1 MRQKSPLFIALIAA
15 IVTMAATVA
24 SGQQRPAFLSPD
36 AKYLWPTNASTYLSA
51 TFGETRSSHFHAAV
65 DIGTWGREGFDVY
78 ATRDGILHR
87 VGVSPYGYGNV
98 IYLKHADG
106 SFSVYA
112 HLQDFEPR
120 IRAIVDSIRLRDFN
134 ADFDRNME
142 RFGIRYKQG
151 DVIGRTGSTGIGPP
165 HLHFELRSPGNIPFN
180 PKLAGI
186 SVPDNIPPRFNGLS
200 AEPLSPDAMINGKRS
215 IHTAVP
221 AIRGGE
227 FDFGTLQVSGEIG
240 LAVDVSDRADNANN
254 VYAVYE
260 LELFVGDERYFY
272 SRIDSFSYGTIGQMF
287 LDRVYPLLRSTGRG
301 FQRLFVR
308 NGNYLPFYT
317 THENRGRI
325 RLPEGTHPFTVVA
338 RDYAGN
344 ESVARGKLSVSA
356 PAVPMP
362 VTATI
367 KQQFIPPPPV
377 IAMNG
382 DVRDFSRWY
391 WNSNWIASGSDT
403 SPVEITILRDSG
415 KQIAKGKG
423 NGAEKFIFSSPHS
436 ESWISL
442 VQARSAIL
450 ATSEG
455 NTYELHRIHPGV
467 VNAISTFDQ
476 KAWARFS
483 ENALFDSM
491 SVGISYRIEKNGLP
505 SVSVMPDTE
514 PLRTSFRLSIDL
526 KDIPDDLMSKMGFY
540 SHNSRRNSYS
550 YISTGRAG
558 SVLTAT
564 PRQLGTYH
572 VLPDTTAPEISNPRI
587 FRRTDGKW
595 FATVRVKDDLSGIDY
610 RMSRFYVNGVRG
622 IAEFDPYGSV
632 LIYHLP
638 DFRPRRENTIRVE
651 VSDAFNNRTRSEFTV
666 NN

>member
-1 MRQKSPLFIALIAA
+1 MHQKALLFITLFAA
-15 IVTMAATVA
+15 IITMAATVA
-24 SGQQRPAFLSPD
+24 SGQQRPAFLSPGAD
-36 AKYLWPTNASTYLSA
+36 YLWPTNASTYLSA

-120 IRAIVDSIRLRDFN
+120 IRAIVDSIRFRDFS
-134 ADFDRNME
+134 ADFNRNME
-142 RFGIRYKQG
+142 RFGIRYRQG

-165 HLHFELRSPGNIPFN
+165 HLHFELRTPGNIPFN

-186 SVPDNIPPRFNGLS
+186 SVPDKIPPRFNGLS
-200 AEPLSPDAMINGKRS
+200 AEPLSPDAMINGVRR

-221 AIRGGE
+221 AVRGGE

-272 SRIDSFSYGTIGQMF
+272 SRIDSFSYSTVGQMF

-308 NGNYLPFYT
+308 NGNTLPFYT

-325 RLPEGTHPFTVVA
+325 RLPEGMHTFTVVA

-344 ESVARGKLSVSA
+344 ESVARGKLAVSA
-356 PAVPMP
+356 SEARESAPK
-362 VTATI
+362 TI
-367 KQQFIPPPPV
+367 KQRFIPPPPV

-382 DVRDFSRWY
+382 DVRDFTRWF
-391 WNSNWIASGSDT
+391 WNSNWIASGGDSD
-403 SPVEITILRDSG
+403 PLEITLLRDN
-415 KQIAKGKG
+415 G
-423 NGAEKFIFSSPHS
+423 NRNSPGNRAERFIFDSNYAD
-436 ESWISL
+436 SWIPL
-442 VQARSAIL
+442 EQARSAIL

-455 NTYELHRIHPGV
+455 YTYELHRMHPGV
-467 VNAISTFDQ
+467 VNAISTYDQ

-483 ENALFDSM
+483 ENVLFDSM
-491 SVGISYRIEKNGLP
+491 SVGISYRIEPNGLP

-514 PLRTSFRLSIDL
+514 PLRSSFRLSFDL
-526 KDIPDDLMSKMGFY
+526 KDVPDEQMNKMGFY
-540 SHNSRRNSYS
+540 SHNARRNSYS
-550 YISTGRAG
+550 YISSQRSG
-558 SVLTAT
+558 SVLTAS
-564 PRQLGTYH
+564 PRQLGTYY

-587 FRRTDGKW
+587 YRRADGKW
-595 FATVRVKDDLSGIDY
+595 FASVQVRDDLSGIDY
-610 RMSRFYVNGVRG
+610 RQSTFYVNGVRG
-622 IAEFDPYGSV
+622 IAEFDPYGRV
-632 LIYHLP
+632 LIYYLP
-638 DFRPRRENTIRVE
+638 DFRPRRVNTFRVD

-666 NN
+666 NS

>member
-1 MRQKSPLFIALIAA
+1 MFPKKGLLFIAGIAA
-15 IVTMAATVA
+15 IVTITAAA
-24 SGQQRPAFLSPD
+24 AFAQQRPAFLSD
-36 AKYLWPTNASTYLSA
+36 DVQYLWPTNASTYLSA

-98 IYLKHADG
+98 IYLKHDDG

-112 HLQDFEPR
+112 HLQDFEPQ

-142 RFGIRYKQG
+142 RFRIHYKQG

-165 HLHFELRSPGNIPFN
+165 HLHFELRTPDNKPFN

-186 SVPDNIPPRFNGLS
+186 SVADNIPPRFNGLS
-200 AEPLSPDAMINGKRS
+200 VEPLSPDAMINGKRG

-221 AIRGGE
+221 AIRGTV
-227 FDFGTLQVSGEIG
+227 FDFGTIQVSGEIG
-240 LAVDVSDRADNANN
+240 LAVDVSDRAENANN

-260 LELFVGDERYFY
+260 LELFVEGERYFY
-272 SRIDSFSYGTIGQMF
+272 SRVDSFSYNSAGQMF
-287 LDRVYPLLRSTGRG
+287 LDRVYPLLRTTGRG

-308 NGNYLPFYT
+308 TGNNLPFYKT
-317 THENRGRI
+317 NGGRGRI
-325 RLPEGTHPFTVVA
+325 RLPDGTHAFTILA

-344 ESVARGKLSVSA
+344 ESKAQGRLAVSTIA
-356 PAVPMP
+356 EEP
-362 VTATI
+362 VRTPI
-367 KQQFIPPPPV
+367 KQGFIPPPPI

-382 DVRDFSRWY
+382 DVRDFTRWH
-391 WNSNWIASGSDT
+391 WNGNWLAPGAGT
-403 SPVEITILRDSG
+403 KPLEITMLRD
-415 KQIAKGKG
+415 
-423 NGAEKFIFSSPHS
+423 NGIKAEKFTFQSTVSN
-436 ESWISL
+436 SWISL
-442 VQARSAIL
+442 EEARSAIL
-450 ATSEG
+450 ATSDG
-455 NTYELHRIHPGV
+455 YSYELHRMHPGV

-505 SVSVMPDTE
+505 SVSVMPDIE
-514 PLRTSFRLSIDL
+514 PLRTSFRLSFDL
-526 KDIPDDLMSKMGFY
+526 KGIPDELMDKVGFY
-540 SHNSRRNSYS
+540 SHNSRRNSYG
-550 YISTGRAG
+550 YVSTQRNGT
-558 SVLTAT
+558 VLTAT
-564 PRQLGTYH
+564 PRQLGSYY

-587 FRRTDGKW
+587 YRRADGKW
-595 FATVRVKDDLSGIDY
+595 FASVRVKDNLSGVDY
-610 RMSRFYVNGVRG
+610 RNSTFYVNGVRG
-622 IAEFDPYGSV
+622 LAEFDPYGSV
-632 LIYHLP
+632 LIFHLP
-638 DFRPRRENTIRVE
+638 GFRPRGMNTLRVE
-651 VSDAFNNRTRSEFTV
+651 ISDAFNNRTRAEFTV